1 MRDTAS
7 WVRLAR
13 EKLNNNKTLVVFT
26 SGGGRSA
33 AETVCGRLATLWPC
47 EASMARPVSRKAS
60 LPIRGEHWSH
70 VTGSRVLIGHL
81 PSAASFSELS
91 ATWSG
96 PRPPASS
103 CCSNCGQWA
112 ELVS

>member
-13 EKLNNNKTLVVFT
+13 EKLNNNKTLVFT

-60 LPIRGEHWSH
+60 LQPIRGEH
-70 VTGSRVLIGHL
+70 
-81 PSAASFSELS
+81 
-91 ATWSG
+91 
-96 PRPPASS
+96 
-103 CCSNCGQWA
+103 
-112 ELVS
+112 